1 MNEQH
6 ITLDVSKAFVQNQHV
21 TLGQGDKG
29 GTTIVATVYDN
40 GAQLDLSGM
49 DAYFEMRLP
58 GGAEFVEDA
67 RCETSG
73 NVIRYVVDEEHVCHR
88 HGVTSDAYFE
98 LRMGDEVIASTGR
111 FTVTVLQSASD
122 GLTPAQAWSS
132 LVQDLIDV
140 KRGPAGPA
148 GTSVSHQ
155 WDGTT
160 LTVTSASGTSSANLV
175 GPQGPQGPQGEPGS
189 VDNLPVADADTL
201 GCVKVG
207 EGLSVDESG
216 VLATDL
222 TADSLPVASSDE
234 QGVVMVGSY
243 LYMDGSSLN
252 VDRASLASD
261 LCGQGLFVSE
271 GTDNLSVNMSSLTY
285 DGYAVRVNDYG
296 VFDLD
301 WPVVTG
307 QLVYGAG
314 YLKQGDSLEG
324 LDVDRDSLFNAVTW
338 GGGPIK
344 YDEGGPSLY
353 FDTSMFNDTSN
364 ALVSNDH
371 GTLDVSASKLVEI
384 IDGESESL
392 TQANNGNIEVN
403 PSAFVDDHTIHSED
417 GMLCVDTGNV
427 ADSIADLSTI
437 EVVDSRICVSASG
450 IADGVTIKANEDN
463 NTIYVDASEL
473 VDNQTIKVNAN
484 GKLYVDVEYIRQ
496 QLGL

>member
-1 MNEQH
+1 
-6 ITLDVSKAFVQNQHV
+6 
-21 TLGQGDKG
+21 
-29 GTTIVATVYDN
+29 
-40 GAQLDLSGM
+40 M
-49 DAYFEMRLP
+49 DAIWVKYIGKQSPYRDSLCRTGWWTTGESKLVMSWAGVRLLRHP
-58 GGAEFVEDA
+58 DMYEVGVASSGG
-67 RCETSG
+67 SG
-73 NVIRYVVDEEHVCHR
+73 
-88 HGVTSDAYFE
+88 G
-98 LRMGDEVIASTGR
+98 
-111 FTVTVLQSASD
+111 
-122 GLTPAQAWSS
+122 
-132 LVQDLIDV
+132 
-140 KRGPAGPA
+140 
-148 GTSVSHQ
+148 
-155 WDGTT
+155 
-160 LTVTSASGTSSANLV
+160 V
-175 GPQGPQGPQGEPGS
+175 GPQGPKGEPGS
-189 VDNLPVADADTL
+189 IDNLPVASSDTL
-201 GCVKVG
+201 GGIKVG
-207 EGLSVDESG
+207 DGLTIDGDG

-243 LYMDGSSLN
+243 LYMDGSELN

-285 DGYAVRVNDYG
+285 DGYAVCINDYG
-296 VFDLD
+296 VLDLD
-301 WPVVTG
+301 WPVVTN

-392 TQANNGNIEVN
+392 TQASNGNIEVD

-417 GMLCVDTGNV
+417 GILCVDTGNV
-427 ADSIADLSTI
+427 ADSIADWNTLTVEDSKLR
-437 EVVDSRICVSASG
+437 VDSG
-450 IADGVTIKANEDN
+450 YLADGATIKADEATNRMGVN
-463 NTIYVDASEL
+463 ASAL
-473 VDNQTIKVNAN
+473 VDNQTIKVNASSN
-484 GKLYVDVEYIRQ
+484 EMSVDPVALIDGLTIKADSEGNLYVDIEYIRE